1 MNTGSSV
8 SKGTS
13 NFFIHIVIG
22 AMLVGTL
29 RQSSHQKHTN
39 CKPGFFYLNLCL
51 LKHMINVQYY
61 DLHADPSR
69 FSQISQVCNFHTKS
83 KFVIF
88 PKDSDIQ
95 RNRKFGHGRE
105 CFAPPSPYLWGAP
118 STWFFYLLNLINNY
132 S

>member
-29 RQSSHQKHTN
+29 KKKKNSK
-39 CKPGFFYLNLCL
+39 
-51 LKHMINVQYY
+51 
-61 DLHADPSR
+61 DL
-69 FSQISQVCNFHTKS
+69 
-83 KFVIF
+83 
-88 PKDSDIQ
+88 DIQ

-105 CFAPPSPYLWGAP
+105 CFAPPSPYLWGC
-118 STWFFYLLNLINNY
+118 SKYNIVGNTL

>member
-39 CKPGFFYLNLCL
+39 CKPGLFYLNLCL
-51 LKHMINVQYY
+51 LKHMIHVQYY
-61 DLHADPSR
+61 DLHADSSEVISGLSHPS
-69 FSQISQVCNFHTKS
+69 K
-83 KFVIF
+83 KIF

-105 CFAPPSPYLWGAP
+105 CFAPPSPYLWGC
-118 STWFFYLLNLINNY
+118 SKFN
-132 S
+132 

>member
-29 RQSSHQKHTN
+29 RQSSHQKNTN

-51 LKHMINVQYY
+51 LKHMIHVQYY

-69 FSQISQVCNFHTKS
+69 FSQISQVYSFQYIISISERFRYSAKS
-83 KFVIF
+83 QI
-88 PKDSDIQ
+88 
-95 RNRKFGHGRE
+95 R
-105 CFAPPSPYLWGAP
+105 
-118 STWFFYLLNLINNY
+118 TW
-132 S
+132 